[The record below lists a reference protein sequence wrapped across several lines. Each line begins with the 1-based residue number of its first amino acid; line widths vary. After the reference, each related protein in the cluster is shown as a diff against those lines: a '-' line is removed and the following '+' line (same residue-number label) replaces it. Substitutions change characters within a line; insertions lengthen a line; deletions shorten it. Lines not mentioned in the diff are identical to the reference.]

1 MPYPVVGYVPET
13 SFTGQARIPIH
24 IIDSPLYI
32 CAMFNSLVWFPFK
45 QDGSQLINRG
55 QYTHYKLVE
64 GVPNGWMTIA

>member
-32 CAMFNSLVWFPFK
+32 CAMFNSLV
-45 QDGSQLINRG
+45 
-55 QYTHYKLVE
+55 
-64 GVPNGWMTIA
+64 